1 MSDSEQERYRQR
13 IEQCERRYRQMVKLH
28 AEAVA
33 SGADEAAVA
42 AAAEE
47 RDAAREEF
55 GRALRAFCDL
65 VVRGKRPSPPSD

>member
-1 MSDSEQERYRQR
+1 
-13 IEQCERRYRQMVKLH
+13 MVKLH

-55 GRALRAFCDL
+55 GRALRAFSDL